1 MYDLIGNKFVIL
13 TIKDFFPLEKNQPGT
28 PLRGK
33 EEKKRRGGGVGV
45 VGGIGAS
52 LGQGCQRQKASIAR
66 GVRQQKGASP
76 SKARCQILN
85 ILIIHIEHKSY
96 VPSALKYYNES
107 IFH

>member
-1 MYDLIGNKFVIL
+1 M
-13 TIKDFFPLEKNQPGT
+13 
-28 PLRGK
+28 
-33 EEKKRRGGGVGV
+33 EERRRRGG